1 MQLDDAVLDM
11 PFDFFLSFHFD
22 HTQFQKY
29 IESVKSNMVQIQA
42 KLYVCSCLTSWKLW
56 KWNLGKKK
64 SNFSA
69 ISRALNLQNLKT

>member
-42 KLYVCSCLTSWKLW
+42 KLGVCLQLPNIMNIVKV
-56 KWNLGKKK
+56 KEKRKK
-64 SNFSA
+64 
-69 ISRALNLQNLKT
+69 ILH